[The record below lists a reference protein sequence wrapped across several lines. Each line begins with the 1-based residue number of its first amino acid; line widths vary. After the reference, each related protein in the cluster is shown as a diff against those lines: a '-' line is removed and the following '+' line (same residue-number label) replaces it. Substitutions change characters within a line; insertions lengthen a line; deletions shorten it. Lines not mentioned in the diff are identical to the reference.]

1 VPIYLG
7 TATPSA
13 YYIGSSA
20 VSAIYL
26 GGNQVYAASAGAAF
40 YGANG
45 TWNGV
50 GFSGAG
56 TASNKYLKAS
66 ISGGTAD
73 GMWIRAS
80 AAGTVYI
87 TADSIAT
94 DDMFVVAKSA
104 NSTSWTNVY
113 TAGDSG
119 GWSTS
124 SAFSLSFL
132 VAANDYIQIARP
144 VDSSNYAIT
153 PYARFTNLRVWWTA

>member
-1 VPIYLG
+1 MAVYLG

-13 YYIGSSA
+13 YYLGSSA

-26 GGNQVYAASAGAAF
+26 GSSQVYASSAAPAF

-45 TWNGV
+45 TWSGV

-56 TASNKYLKAS
+56 IASNKYLKAS

-94 DDMFVVAKSA
+94 DDMFVIAKSA
-104 NSTSWTNVY
+104 NSTSWTTVY

-124 SAFSLSFL
+124 SAFSLSFS
-132 VAANDYIQIARP
+132 VAANDYMQIARP
-144 VDSSNYAIT
+144 VDSGGYSIA
-153 PYARFTNLRVWWTA
+153 PYASFTNLRVWWTA

>member
-1 VPIYLG
+1 MAVYLG

-13 YYIGSSA
+13 YYLGSTT

-26 GGNQVYAASAGAAF
+26 GSNQVYPVASGATF
-40 YGANG
+40 FGPNSV
-45 TWNGV
+45 WNGV

-56 TASNKYLKAS
+56 TSSNKYLKAS

-94 DDMFVVAKSA
+94 DDMFVIAKST
-104 NSTSWTNVY
+104 NSLSWTNVY

-124 SAFSLSFL
+124 SAFSLSFA
-132 VAANDYIQIARP
+132 VSANDYIQIARP
-144 VDSSNYAIT
+144 VDSEGYSIT
-153 PYARFTNLRVWWTA
+153 PYARFTNLRVWWQ